1 LTLSNN
7 RLKKQIMSKFK
18 LNWGWSILLVYIT
31 FMLVFLFFFYKSF
44 KELKT
49 NELVTKDYYEK
60 ELVYGDVIKKRQNAD
75 TMRVP
80 VKIFQKDKNLVIEFP
95 PYVQKAEGKIILY
108 KPDNSKL
115 DQEIL
120 LKLDEQNRQVI
131 NHDKLVSGRWD
142 VIVDWQ
148 SNKVSYLKKE
158 KMTLN

>member
-1 LTLSNN
+1 M
-7 RLKKQIMSKFK
+7 RKFK
-18 LNWGWSILLVYIT
+18 LNWGWSILLFYIT
-31 FMLVFLFFFYKSF
+31 FILVFLFFFYRSF

-60 ELVYGDVIKKRQNAD
+60 ELAYGDVIKKRQNAD
-75 TMRVP
+75 TMRVS
-80 VKIFQKDKNLVIEFP
+80 VKIFQKNKNLIIEFP

-120 LKLDEQNRQVI
+120 LELDEKSRQII
-131 NHDKLVSGRWD
+131 NHDQLISGRWD
-142 VIVDWQ
+142 VIVDWIFNEIPYRIEQ
-148 SNKVSYLKKE
+148 

>member
-1 LTLSNN
+1 MTLSNN